1 MRAVSRYSKVI
12 WAQHGSCLLIALPPS
27 DLYACIGGCL
37 WRIGHNL
44 HQFDRIPIGIVDP
57 VLQIEI

>member
-1 MRAVSRYSKVI
+1 MTNQSNGKLRMGMPGLEPLASAPGLHPCI
-12 WAQHGSCLLIALPPS
+12 GSCL
-27 DLYACIGGCL
+27 G
-37 WRIGHNL
+37 RIGHNL